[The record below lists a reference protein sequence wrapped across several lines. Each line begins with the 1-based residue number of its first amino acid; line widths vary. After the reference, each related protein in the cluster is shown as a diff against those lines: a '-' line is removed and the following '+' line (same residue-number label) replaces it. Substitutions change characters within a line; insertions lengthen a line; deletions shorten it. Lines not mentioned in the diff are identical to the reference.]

1 MSVLRAHDYPAQ
13 PGFRPN
19 ARALRGI
26 LAALGVTAF
35 LCFCVVI
42 ALLPGLHPSL
52 RAVRAATRYPCDK
65 PCMCNRER
73 RPLKPSDTVPN
84 RRKD

>member
-1 MSVLRAHDYPAQ
+1 MSVLRAHDYPAH
-13 PGFRPN
+13 PVFRPN

-35 LCFCVVI
+35 LCFSVVI
-42 ALLPGLHPSL
+42 ALLPGLHPSP
-52 RAVRAATRYPCDK
+52 RAVRAATRYRCDK

-73 RPLKPSDTVPN
+73 RPLGPCGHRPN
-84 RRKD
+84 CRKD